1 MFENDVG
8 VRQQVK
14 REFIWEGHMKAIEKA
29 SKVGNF
35 AVSFRAAGEPT
46 LRALS
51 KGAAAKGHDILE
63 KTIKPGSIRKAY
75 SEGEAS
81 DVINK
86 VRQASIEGYVGHWDR
101 QSGHLKGVY
110 MSSGHGLSDGLV
122 RRRIY
127 PIDLNNLEVSLSSL
141 KGKENWAALP
151 FTGDYDMHDMISFTT
166 QPHSVPSASLEEKR
180 IIDLINRFIAQSDLN
195 RPFEDKEHN
204 VIRHGPQVSYPAFAM
219 DKEREEVKKRGG
231 IVKVVAEPGEFP
243 VAIIC
248 KGKWIIAND
257 IYELEKFYN
266 KVGAKMKVSWK
277 PGAGNPGFVPNPKI
291 PGMAKFSRKR

>member
-1 MFENDVG
+1 MFENDFG

-29 SKVGNF
+29 SKMGNF

-46 LRALS
+46 LKALS

-75 SEGEAS
+75 SGDEAS

-86 VRQASIEGYVGHWDR
+86 VRKASIEGYVGHWDKK
-101 QSGHLKGVY
+101 SGHLKGIY
-110 MSSGHGLSDGLV
+110 MSSGD
-122 RRRIY
+122 RRIY
-127 PIDLNNLEVSLSSL
+127 PIDLNNLEASLSSL

-166 QPHSVPSASLEEKR
+166 QPHSVPSASLEEKK

-195 RPFEDKEHN
+195 RPFEDIEHN

-219 DKEREEVKKRGG
+219 DKEREKVKKRGG

-266 KVGAKMKVSWK
+266 KVGAKMKVSWR
-277 PGAGNPGFVPNPKI
+277 PGTGNPGFVPNPEK
-291 PGMAKFSRKR
+291 PGMARFSWKK